1 MVVPSDTVSE
11 LQTFRVL
18 STLTC
23 IHKGAP
29 ELARD
34 PQVSRSYDM
43 WALGCI
49 YLEFLLWYHG
59 GDTWTTHKLG
69 GGLNQASKPVTRNQQ
84 PDYHDSL
91 GVLSSIQHLY
101 CRLKERRMATDGIT
115 GPILHVIENSLL
127 QVDPTRRLNAKQL
140 QYQLA
145 GSLLR
150 LEAEQHG
157 FPVTDSVVFL
167 NQSAQEF
174 LIGHATSDAL
184 SEPYSTPSLFF
195 DSALS
200 KKLTPAPTLMQKS
213 AKRVKIAIIDTCI
226 DEYALHHASRETQNN
241 SQIYKVPCT
250 RDPYVWPP
258 VEGTKTPGSS
268 FSSAIAAGI
277 AALLLQYLR
286 EHHSKANQYLSNS
299 FSNSHDPVV
308 KTDSAGVVGLS
319 LHTLLHRWGVFAQP
333 QSSNKSSLILGKQ
346 HQPLWSGAS
355 TQPKS
360 SYKPSLY
367 LGKQHQFICSGA
379 SAQPEPSNE
388 PSLIKIFRVD
398 GSVDYARK
406 SNGGK
411 VPDLGYMWICNVDDD
426 DERHA
431 EHGVSEPKYGETI
444 SLC

>member
-1 MVVPSDTVSE
+1 
-11 LQTFRVL
+11 
-18 STLTC
+18 
-23 IHKGAP
+23 
-29 ELARD
+29 
-34 PQVSRSYDM
+34 M

-49 YLEFLLWYHG
+49 YLELLLWLHG

-69 GGLNQASKPVTRNQQ
+69 QGLSQTSGPFTRSQR
-84 PDYHDSL
+84 PGYHKSL
-91 GVLSSIQHLY
+91 TVFSSIQHLY
-101 CRLKERRMATDGIT
+101 HRLKERRTAIDGIT

-145 GSLLR
+145 GLLLR

-167 NQSAQEF
+167 HQTAKEF
-174 LIGHATSDAL
+174 LIGHAISDAL

-200 KKLTPAPTLMQKS
+200 KKLTPAPTPMQKS
-213 AKRVKIAIIDTCI
+213 AKRMKIAIIDTCI
-226 DEYALHHASRETQNN
+226 DEYALHHASGETQNN

-250 RDPYVWPP
+250 RGPYVWLP

-277 AALLLQYLR
+277 AALLLQYFR
-286 EHHSKANQYLSNS
+286 EHHPKANQYLSNS
-299 FSNSHDPVV
+299 FTNSHDPVV
-308 KTDSAGVVGLS
+308 KTDTAGVVGLS

-333 QSSNKSSLILGKQ
+333 QPSNKSSLTLGKQ
-346 HQPLWSGAS
+346 HQPLWAGAS

-367 LGKQHQFICSGA
+367 FGKQHQFICSRA

-411 VPDLGYMWICNVDDD
+411 VPGLGYMWICNVDDV

-444 SLC
+444 SFCQTPCAFREFRLKPRAATYQGRRAR